1 MLTYKFLSPSA
12 SKAYTSRT
20 MSGENIG
27 TGIAFI
33 RPFGKFKVFNK
44 PIIT

>member
-1 MLTYKFLSPSA
+1 MLTYKFLSLSA

-20 MSGENIG
+20 TRGENIS

-44 PIIT
+44 PVIT